1 MRPQQWQL
9 FKKVAKGGRVDR
21 APLALIIDSPW
32 LPGYLGLK
40 HLDYYLDPEVWFRAN
55 LRVMEEFPEVIFF
68 PSWWIEYGM
77 AIEPSAM
84 GTRIRFWPDQTP
96 SEVRALLRLDDLE
109 ALPPVD
115 PNTDGLMA
123 LALHR
128 YRMQR
133 PRIQEAGYT
142 LPVVTSRGPLCLAS
156 FVRGL
161 TEFSLDL
168 LDNPAGAHQLLRRT
182 TDTVIA
188 WLKAQAEV
196 LGPGV
201 EGLFILDDVV
211 GMIGPDA
218 YREFAHPYLQEICRA
233 FPDEWVKVYHN
244 DANTEP
250 FLESLAQVGFD
261 VLNWGKDL
269 NVAEVRRRVGDRL
282 VLMGNVPPLD
292 VGVRGTPEQ
301 VRAAARRVLDD
312 SQGKG
317 LILSLGGGVSPGMPA
332 ANIRAL
338 IDAAKG

>member
-55 LRVMEEFPEVIFF
+55 LRVMDEFPEVIFF

-109 ALPPVD
+109 TLPPVD

-182 TDTVIA
+182 TETVIA